1 MFSPSIGRVQLSAKR
16 AYMVVS
22 RSRASDKGEKGVGGF
37 QRGHPPFISV
47 VEGPWRAPTQK
58 ALQNQDYR
66 MLAGRMEETSFFLKR
81 GH

>member
-16 AYMVVS
+16 AYMVVG
-22 RSRASDKGEKGVGGF
+22 RSRASDKGERGRGV

-58 ALQNQDYR
+58 ALHGFKTKTIGCWLGEWERQVF
-66 MLAGRMEETSFFLKR
+66 S
-81 GH
+81 